1 MVFQDNVSSRHPM
14 DYPAALAY
22 LDAHIGHGMRPGLE
36 RIKALLEMMGHP
48 EEGYPIIHV
57 AGTNGKTSTS
67 RIVTAVLAA
76 HGLNTGTFIS
86 PHLQRV
92 EERIGVNGRQATP
105 EEFAQALS
113 DVAAFADIFESRGT
127 DRLTYFELTTAIAF
141 AWFSEMA
148 VDVGVVEVGLGGRL
162 DATNAARGEVA
173 VVTGIDFDHTE
184 FLGDSLAAIAAEK
197 LAITKQGAT
206 LVTGPLPPEARDIAA
221 IVAHQQ
227 SARHLAYQR
236 DFLLEGSSQAVG
248 GWLCEVS
255 GVEGDYDDLF
265 LPLLGRHQVIN
276 MTVAIAA
283 CEALLGRALDG
294 DALRRGLEAV
304 TSPGR
309 LEPIASNPLVVLDG
323 AHNRQGFASLARA
336 LDESFEPRRW
346 VLLFAAMKDKDI
358 PGMLGEL
365 AGRVFASVVTSSG
378 ADRSYLPEDLAV
390 LVSEALDIDAQAV
403 VEPDLALGTAQRLAG
418 PEGGVIVAGSL
429 YLVGLI
435 RSIVEGTHLP
445 QRNER

>member
-1 MVFQDNVSSRHPM
+1 M
-14 DYPAALAY
+14 DYHAALAY
-22 LDAHIGHGMRPGLE
+22 LDAHIGQGMKPGLR
-36 RIKALLEMMGHP
+36 RIETLLEMMGHP

-67 RIVTAVLAA
+67 RIVTAILAA

-92 EERIGVNGRQATP
+92 EERIGVNGRQASP
-105 EEFAQALS
+105 EEFAQAMS
-113 DVAAFADIFESRGT
+113 DVAAFADIFERRGT
-127 DRLTYFELTTAIAF
+127 DRLTYFELTTAMGF

-184 FLGDSLAAIAAEK
+184 FLGDSLAQIAAEK
-197 LAITKQGAT
+197 LAITKDGAT
-206 LVTGPLPPEARDIAA
+206 LVTGLLPPEALHIATR
-221 IVAHQQ
+221 VADEQ

-248 GWLCEVS
+248 GWLCQVS
-255 GVEGDYDDLF
+255 GVEGDYDDIF
-265 LPLLGRHQVIN
+265 LPLLGRHQVLN

-283 CEALLGRALDG
+283 SEALLGRALDG
-294 DALRRGLEAV
+294 EALRRGMESV

-309 LEPIASNPLVVLDG
+309 LEPIASDPLVVLDG

-336 LDESFEPRRW
+336 QGLDHASEGAPRREGFLLITFA
-346 VLLFAAMKDKDI
+346 VLLLFSGFTSAAETAIFSLGKIEALSARVKRRILGARHDVGCVADPHGPASPWYKVLNPDYSQKE
-358 PGMLGEL
+358 GRGEL
-365 AGRVFASVVTSSG
+365 F
-378 ADRSYLPEDLAV
+378 
-390 LVSEALDIDAQAV
+390 
-403 VEPDLALGTAQRLAG
+403 
-418 PEGGVIVAGSL
+418 
-429 YLVGLI
+429 
-435 RSIVEGTHLP
+435 
-445 QRNER
+445 ERRR

>member
-1 MVFQDNVSSRHPM
+1 M
-14 DYPAALAY
+14 DYDAALAY
-22 LDAHIGHGMRPGLE
+22 LDAHIGQGMKPGLE
-36 RIKALLEMMGHP
+36 RISALLEMMGHP
-48 EEGYPIIHV
+48 EAGYPIVHI

-67 RIVTAVLAA
+67 RIATAILAA

-92 EERIGVNGRQATP
+92 EERIGVNGRHASQ
-105 EEFAQALS
+105 EEFAQAMS
-113 DVAAFADIFESRGT
+113 DVAAFAEIFESRENE
-127 DRLTYFELTTAIAF
+127 RLTYFELTTAMGF

-197 LAITKQGAT
+197 LAITKEGAT
-206 LVTGPLPPEARDIAA
+206 LVTGPLPPEAADLAA
-221 IVAHQQ
+221 MVAKQQ
-227 SARHLAYQR
+227 SARHLAYDR

-255 GVEGDYDDLF
+255 GVESDYDDLF

-276 MTVAIAA
+276 MTIAMAA
-283 CEALLGRALDG
+283 CEALLGRALAT
-294 DALRRGLEAV
+294 DALHHGLATV

-323 AHNRQGFASLARA
+323 AHNPQGFASLSRA
-336 LDESFEPRRW
+336 LEESFEPRRW

-358 PGMLGEL
+358 PAMLGEL
-365 AGRVFASVVTSSG
+365 AGQIVAAVVTSSG
-378 ADRSYLPEDLAV
+378 ADRSYPPEDLAV
-390 LVSEALDIDAQAV
+390 VVSEALDIDARAFMTP
-403 VEPDLALGTAQRLAG
+403 EGALEAARQLAG
-418 PEGGVIVAGSL
+418 PEGGVVVAGSL
-429 YLVGLI
+429 YLVGII
-435 RSIVEGTHLP
+435 RSIVEGAEPPH
-445 QRNER
+445 RNER

>member
-1 MVFQDNVSSRHPM
+1 M
-14 DYPAALAY
+14 DYHAALAY
-22 LDAHIGHGMRPGLE
+22 LDAHIGQGMKPGLE
-36 RIKALLEMMGHP
+36 RIKTLLEMMGHP
-48 EEGYPIIHV
+48 EEGYPIVHV

-92 EERIGVNGRQATP
+92 EERVGVNGRQASP
-105 EEFAQALS
+105 EEFAQAMS

-127 DRLTYFELTTAIAF
+127 DRLTYFELTTAMAF

-173 VVTGIDFDHTE
+173 VVTGIGLDHTE
-184 FLGDSLAAIAAEK
+184 FLGDTIAAIAAEK
-197 LAITKQGAT
+197 LAITKREAT
-206 LVTGPLPPEARDIAA
+206 LVTGPLPSEVQEIAA
-221 IVAHQQ
+221 MVANEQ

-236 DFLLEGSSQAVG
+236 DFLLEGASQAVG
-248 GWLCEVS
+248 GWLCQVS
-255 GVEGDYDDLF
+255 GVEGDYDDIF
-265 LPLLGRHQVIN
+265 LPLLGRHQVVN

-294 DALRRGLEAV
+294 EALRRGLETV
-304 TSPGR
+304 KSPGR
-309 LEPIASNPLVVLDG
+309 LEPVASNPLVVLDG
-323 AHNRQGFASLARA
+323 AHNPQGFGSLARA
-336 LDESFEPRRW
+336 LHESFEPRRW

-358 PGMLGEL
+358 PAMLGEL
-365 AGRVFASVVTSSG
+365 AGRVVAAVVTSSG
-378 ADRSYLPEDLAV
+378 ADRSYPPDDLAV
-390 LVSEALDIDAQAV
+390 VVSEALDIDALAFVDPEQ
-403 VEPDLALGTAQRLAG
+403 ALGAARRLAG

-435 RSIVEGTHLP
+435 RSIVEGTDLP

>member
-1 MVFQDNVSSRHPM
+1 M
-14 DYPAALAY
+14 DYHSALAY
-22 LDAHIGHGMRPGLE
+22 LDAHIGQGMMPGLR
-36 RIKALLEMMGHP
+36 RIESLLEIMGHP

-67 RIVTAVLAA
+67 RIVTAILAA

-92 EERIGVNGRQATP
+92 EERIGVNGRQASP
-105 EEFAQALS
+105 EEFAQAMS

-127 DRLTYFELTTAIAF
+127 DRLTYFELTTAMGF

-184 FLGDSLAAIAAEK
+184 FLGDSLAQIAAEK
-197 LAITKQGAT
+197 LAITKEGAA
-206 LVTGPLPPEARDIAA
+206 LVTGPLPPEALHIATR
-221 IVAHQQ
+221 VADEQ

-248 GWLCEVS
+248 GWLCQVS
-255 GVEGDYDDLF
+255 GVEGDYDDIF
-265 LPLLGRHQVIN
+265 LPLLGRHQVLN

-294 DALRRGLEAV
+294 DALRRGMETV

-309 LEPIASNPLVVLDG
+309 LEPIASDPLVVLDG

-346 VLLFAAMKDKDI
+346 VLLFAAMKDKDV
-358 PGMLGEL
+358 PAMLGEL
-365 AGRVFASVVTSSG
+365 VGRVFAAVATSSG
-378 ADRSYLPEDLAV
+378 ADRSYPPEDLAV
-390 LVSEALDIDAQAV
+390 LVGEALDIEAQAFL
-403 VEPDLALGTAQRLAG
+403 EPAAALETARRLAG

-435 RSIVEGTHLP
+435 RSLIEGTDLP

>member
-1 MVFQDNVSSRHPM
+1 M

-36 RIKALLEMMGHP
+36 RIKTLLEMMGHP

-92 EERIGVNGRQATP
+92 EERIGVNGRQASP
-105 EEFAQALS
+105 DEFAQAMS

-127 DRLTYFELTTAIAF
+127 ERLTYFELTTATGF
-141 AWFSEMA
+141 AWFSELA

-206 LVTGPLPPEARDIAA
+206 LVTGPLPAEARDIAA
-221 IVAHQQ
+221 MVADEQG
-227 SARHLAYQR
+227 ARHLAYQR
-236 DFLLEGSSQAVG
+236 DFQLEGSSPAVG
-248 GWLCEVS
+248 GWLCQVS
-255 GVEGDYDDLF
+255 GVEGDYDDIF
-265 LPLLGRHQVIN
+265 LPLLGRHQLIN

-294 DALRRGLEAV
+294 DTLRRGLETV

-309 LEPIASNPLVVLDG
+309 LEPMASNPLLVLDG

-365 AGRVFASVVTSSG
+365 AGRVAAAVVTSSG
-378 ADRSYLPEDLAV
+378 ADRSYPPEDLAV
-390 LVSEALDIDAQAV
+390 LVSEALDIDAQAH
-403 VEPDLALGTAQRLAG
+403 VEPELALGTARRLAG
-418 PEGGVIVAGSL
+418 AEGGVIVAGSL

-435 RSIVEGTHLP
+435 RSIVEGTDLP

>member
-1 MVFQDNVSSRHPM
+1 M
-14 DYPAALAY
+14 DYHAALAY
-22 LDAHIGHGMRPGLE
+22 LDAHIGQGMKPGLE
-36 RIKALLEMMGHP
+36 RIKTLLEMMGHP

-105 EEFAQALS
+105 KEFAQAMS
-113 DVAAFADIFESRGT
+113 DVAGFADIFESRGT
-127 DRLTYFELTTAIAF
+127 DRLTYFELTTAMGF

-184 FLGDSLAAIAAEK
+184 FLGDSIAAIAAEK
-197 LAITKQGAT
+197 LAITKHGAT
-206 LVTGPLPPEARDIAA
+206 LVTGPLPPEALDIATM
-221 IVAHQQ
+221 VADEQ
-227 SARHLAYQR
+227 SARHFAYQR

-248 GWLCEVS
+248 GWLCQVS
-255 GVEGDYDDLF
+255 GVEGDYDDIF
-265 LPLLGRHQVIN
+265 LPLLGRHQVLN

-294 DALRRGLEAV
+294 DALRRGLETV

-309 LEPIASNPLVVLDG
+309 LEPIDSNPLLVLDG
-323 AHNRQGFASLARA
+323 AHNRQGFSSLARA

-346 VLLFAAMKDKDI
+346 VLLFASMKDKDV
-358 PGMLGEL
+358 PGMLEEM
-365 AGRVFASVVTSSG
+365 AGRVFAAVVTSSG
-378 ADRSYLPEDLAV
+378 ADRSYPPEDLAV
-390 LVSEALDIDAQAV
+390 LVSEVLDIEAQAF
-403 VEPDLALGTAQRLAG
+403 VEPAHALEMARRLAG

-435 RSIVEGTHLP
+435 RSLIEGTDLP

>member
-1 MVFQDNVSSRHPM
+1 M
-14 DYPAALAY
+14 DYHAALAY
-22 LDAHIGHGMRPGLE
+22 LDAHIGQGMKPGLE
-36 RIKALLEMMGHP
+36 RIETLLEMMGHP

-67 RIVTAVLAA
+67 RIVTAILAA

-92 EERIGVNGRQATP
+92 EERIGVNGRQASP
-105 EEFAQALS
+105 EEFAQAMS

-127 DRLTYFELTTAIAF
+127 DRLTYFELTTAMGF

-184 FLGDSLAAIAAEK
+184 FLGDSLAQIAAEK
-197 LAITKQGAT
+197 LAITKDGAT
-206 LVTGPLPPEARDIAA
+206 LVTGLLPPEALHIATR
-221 IVAHQQ
+221 VADEQ

-248 GWLCEVS
+248 GWLCQVS
-255 GVEGDYDDLF
+255 GVEGDYDDIF
-265 LPLLGRHQVIN
+265 LPLLGRHQVLN

-294 DALRRGLEAV
+294 DALRRGMETV

-309 LEPIASNPLVVLDG
+309 LEPIASDPLVVLDG

-336 LDESFEPRRW
+336 LDESFEPRPW
-346 VLLFAAMKDKDI
+346 VLLFAAMKDKDV
-358 PGMLGEL
+358 PAMLGEL
-365 AGRVFASVVTSSG
+365 AGRVFAAVATSSG
-378 ADRSYLPEDLAV
+378 ADRSYPPEDLAV
-390 LVSEALDIDAQAV
+390 LVGEALDIEAQAFL
-403 VEPDLALGTAQRLAG
+403 EPADALAMARRLAG

-435 RSIVEGTHLP
+435 RSIIEGTDLP

>member
-1 MVFQDNVSSRHPM
+1 M
-14 DYPAALAY
+14 DYHAALAY
-22 LDAHIGHGMRPGLE
+22 LDAHIGQGMKPGLE
-36 RIKALLEMMGHP
+36 RIKTLLEMMGHP

-105 EEFAQALS
+105 EEFAQAMS
-113 DVAAFADIFESRGT
+113 DVAGFADIFESRGT
-127 DRLTYFELTTAIAF
+127 DRLTYFELTTAMGF

-184 FLGDSLAAIAAEK
+184 FLGDSIAAIAAEK
-197 LAITKQGAT
+197 LAITKHGAT
-206 LVTGPLPPEARDIAA
+206 LVTGPLPPEALDIATM
-221 IVAHQQ
+221 VADEQ
-227 SARHLAYQR
+227 SARHFAYQR

-248 GWLCEVS
+248 GWLCQVS
-255 GVEGDYDDLF
+255 GVEGDYDDIF
-265 LPLLGRHQVIN
+265 LPLLGRHQVLN

-294 DALRRGLEAV
+294 DALRRGLETV

-309 LEPIASNPLVVLDG
+309 LEPIDSNPLLVLDG
-323 AHNRQGFASLARA
+323 AHNRQGFSSLARA

-346 VLLFAAMKDKDI
+346 VLLFASMKDKDV
-358 PGMLGEL
+358 PGMLEEM
-365 AGRVFASVVTSSG
+365 AGRVFAAVVTSSG
-378 ADRSYLPEDLAV
+378 ADRSYPPEDLAV
-390 LVSEALDIDAQAV
+390 LVSEVLDIEAQAF
-403 VEPDLALGTAQRLAG
+403 VEPAHALEMARRLAG

-435 RSIVEGTHLP
+435 RSLIEGTDLP

>member
-1 MVFQDNVSSRHPM
+1 M

-206 LVTGPLPPEARDIAA
+206 LVTGPLPPEAREIAA